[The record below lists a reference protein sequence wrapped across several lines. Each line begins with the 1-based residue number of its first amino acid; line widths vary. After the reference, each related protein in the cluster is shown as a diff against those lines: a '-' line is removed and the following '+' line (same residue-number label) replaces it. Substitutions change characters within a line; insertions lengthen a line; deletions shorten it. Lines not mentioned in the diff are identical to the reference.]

1 MRFKEIFTKCVAAS
15 LILHLAL
22 GSGTVVLAQD
32 DIWEGFDATPPAAPA
47 TPSYGQPDYNQP
59 SYGQP
64 DYGQPDYSQP
74 PYGQPDYGQ
83 PDYSQPSYGQ
93 PEYAPGPQTPA
104 VEESLEDLERKFTQ
118 VAEVD
123 ASAAGFIKVIRQKR
137 KEMSDFQDAIIEG
150 LQVSVNDGTV
160 PDEIIVNCYFIF
172 RDKFSRYFY
181 NVDKKENK
189 LIFEFV
195 DARTGSSPIAALEQA
210 PIREIVI
217 EEDQADANKDIK
229 GLNPEW
235 HDVIRITFELD
246 YLPVVSVTNE
256 QNIISFSYKWTT
268 DSEKIPEYIYKDK
281 FPTLFWVSGGVLGG
295 IGAGILTYFLIPK
308 KERVVSNVLTW
319 DDLPNRP
326 NR

>member
-1 MRFKEIFTKCVAAS
+1 MGVKEVVTKCIAAS

-22 GSGTVVLAQD
+22 GSCTVVLAQD
-32 DIWEGFDATPPAAPA
+32 DVWEGFDATAPAPA
-47 TPSYGQPDYNQP
+47 TPSYGTPYGQPDYSQPSYGQPDYNQP

-64 DYGQPDYSQP
+64 DYNQ
-74 PYGQPDYGQ
+74 QPDYGQ
-83 PDYSQPSYGQ
+83 PYYGQ
-93 PEYAPGPQTPA
+93 PEYAPDPQASA
-104 VEESLEDLERKFTQ
+104 VEESLEELERKVTQ
-118 VAEVD
+118 SAEVD
-123 ASAAGFIKVIRQKR
+123 ASAAGFIRVIRHKR
-137 KEMSDFQDAIIEG
+137 KEMSDFQDAVIEG
-150 LQVSVNDGTV
+150 LQVSVNNGTV

-181 NVDKKENK
+181 NVDRKENK

-217 EEDQADANKDIK
+217 EEDQIDANKDIK
-229 GLNPEW
+229 GLTPEW

-246 YLPVVSVTNE
+246 YLPVVLVSNE

-268 DSEKIPEYIYKDK
+268 DSEKIPQYLYKDK
-281 FPTLFWVSGGVLGG
+281 FPTVFWVSGGVLGG
-295 IGAGILTYFLIPK
+295 IGAAVLTYFLIPRK
-308 KERVVSNVLTW
+308 DNVVSNVLTW

-326 NR
+326 NK